1 VKLASLRPTL
11 SRFTLLFT
19 VSAASAPLLLAPHA
33 ASAQQPA
40 PPAGIQIDAPQEI
53 QIDRDCRIMTLDL
66 RNPTHPKPHFRTD
79 LALCHLESEHDSEHW
94 EKAMKNGVPKDVLVR
109 VREHEFVLQNPYA
122 QAVTYIV
129 HQPISKHYRID
140 SDPRPDAITAP
151 TDGSQ
156 AIAIF
161 RVAVAPGQTARLH
174 VGERD

>member
-1 VKLASLRPTL
+1 VNLASLRPTL
-11 SRFTLLFT
+11 SRFTLLT
-19 VSAASAPLLLAPHA
+19 ASAPLLLATLTA

-53 QIDRDCRIMTLDL
+53 QIDQDCRIMTLDL
-66 RNPTHPKPHFRTD
+66 RNPAHPKPHFRTD

-109 VREHEFVLQNPYA
+109 IREHEFVLQNPYG
-122 QAVTYIV
+122 QAVTFIV

-140 SDPRPDAITAP
+140 SDPPPDAITTP

-156 AIAIF
+156 AIALF